1 MILKYNCENCRN
13 QDICKRYEDLKD
25 KLESIGRS
33 EDRRSGWGT
42 DVMIDL
48 GKDVDGLIFELKC
61 DLFQN
66 VCG

>member
-25 KLESIGRS
+25 KIESIGRS

>member
-13 QDICKRYEDLKD
+13 QAICKRYEDLKD
-25 KLESIGRS
+25 KIESIGRS

-42 DVMIDL
+42 NVMIDL